1 MNKKLTQL
9 LEDIERN
16 PDTNR
21 LMELL
26 KVADSSLTNLHNR
39 YVKFIQNSKK

>member
-1 MNKKLTQL
+1 MNKKLTKL
-9 LEDIERN
+9 LEDIEKN

-26 KVADSSLTNLHNR
+26 KVADSSLTDLHNR
-39 YVKFIQNSKK
+39 YVKFIENTKK